1 MIVVLHGDDEASSYQ
16 RLSQIE
22 EEYKDCLKIR
32 LSKNQT
38 VEKLAEAV
46 LTQDLTGT
54 QKIIIAEDFLQPLKK
69 LPHEF
74 LKNIAKGTVVI
85 FWEKTT
91 LSAAKVTGLKKLAK
105 LELFKQKTP
114 LFTFLDSLAPKSKV
128 TFSYLAGLKDTQAL
142 SWHLQNRILLLILSK
157 LNITQEDAAN
167 ITKRNIFDWQWEKIK
182 YQASKFTLVT
192 LISAYNASLRIDFL
206 TKTGKSDLPQ
216 NTLISMLLLKYL
228 Q

>member
-1 MIVVLHGDDEASSYQ
+1 MILVLHGDDEASSYQ
-16 RLSQIE
+16 RLSQIQE
-22 EEYKDCLKIR
+22 KYKGWLKIR
-32 LSKNQT
+32 LAKNTT
-38 VEKLAEAV
+38 VEKLTEAV

-54 QKIIIAEDFLQPLKK
+54 QKITIAEDFLSPLKK
-69 LPHEF
+69 LPNEF
-74 LKNIAKGTVVI
+74 LKNIPKDTVVI
-85 FWEKTT
+85 FWERTT
-91 LSAAKVTGLKKLAK
+91 LSQAKVTGLKKLAQ

-142 SWHLQNRILLLILSK
+142 TWHLQNRILLLTLSK

-167 ITKRNIFDWQWEKIK
+167 ITKRNILDWQWQKIK

-192 LISAYNASLRIDFL
+192 LTAAYNASLRVDFL